1 MTIEETAVFWY
12 SEENLSLEQKQK
24 LKELRAEL
32 EQHHALLP
40 ADTCLADDL
49 TLLRFLKARQWSVH
63 KAAKMYQVGF
73 FLVLLLLHAAKQQH

>member
-1 MTIEETAVFWY
+1 MFWY
-12 SEENLSLEQKQK
+12 CEENLSIEQKQK

-32 EQHHALLP
+32 EQHHALLLS
-40 ADTCLADDL
+40 DTCLLSDDL

-73 FLVLLLLHAAKQQH
+73 QGLL